1 MGFDPVAIGAELFMN
16 DAALT
21 HLVTQLMWI
30 VLITSLP
37 VVLVA
42 SAVGILVSLFQ
53 ALTQIQDQ
61 TLQFMI
67 KLLAVA
73 ITLMASYPWLGGIL
87 LGYTRQVLLQIGV
100 RGG

>member
-1 MGFDPVAIGAELFMN
+1 MN
-16 DAALT
+16 DAGLT
-21 HLVTQLMWI
+21 HLTTQLLWI

-37 VVLVA
+37 IVLVA
-42 SAVGILVSLFQ
+42 SVVGVIVSLFQ

-73 ITLMASYPWLGGIL
+73 LTLMASYHWLGGVL
-87 LGYTRQVLLQIGV
+87 LGYTRQVILQIGLH
-100 RGG
+100 G

>member
-1 MGFDPVAIGAELFMN
+1 MN
-16 DAALT
+16 DASLT
-21 HLVTQLMWI
+21 HLVTELLWLVLM
-30 VLITSLP
+30 TSLP
-37 VVLVA
+37 VVVVA
-42 SAVGILVSLFQ
+42 SVVGILVSLFQ

-73 ITLMASYPWLGGIL
+73 LMLMVTYHWLGALL

-100 RGG
+100 HGG

>member
-1 MGFDPVAIGAELFMN
+1 MN
-16 DAALT
+16 NAVLT
-21 HLVTQLMWI
+21 HLITQLMWI
-30 VLITSLP
+30 VLMTSLP
-37 VVLVA
+37 IVVVA

-73 ITLMASYPWLGGIL
+73 LTLMASYHWLGGIL
-87 LGYTRQVLLQIGV
+87 LGYAHQVFMQIGEY
-100 RGG
+100 GG

>member
-1 MGFDPVAIGAELFMN
+1 MN
-16 DAALT
+16 DAELSHLT
-21 HLVTQLMWI
+21 TQLLWI

-42 SAVGILVSLFQ
+42 SVVGVAVSLCQ

-61 TLQFMI
+61 TLQFML

-73 ITLMASYPWLGGIL
+73 LALMTSYPWLGGIL
-87 LGYTRQVLLQIGV
+87 LSYTRQVMLQIGSPL
-100 RGG
+100 

>member
-1 MGFDPVAIGAELFMN
+1 M
-16 DAALT
+16 
-21 HLVTQLMWI
+21 
-30 VLITSLP
+30 TSLP

-42 SAVGILVSLFQ
+42 SIVGLVVSLVQ

-73 ITLMASYPWLGGIL
+73 VTLMASYHWLGGL
-87 LGYTRQVLLQIGV
+87 LLSYTRQVFLQIG
-100 RGG
+100 GG

>member
-1 MGFDPVAIGAELFMN
+1 MT
-16 DAALT
+16 DANLT
-21 HLVTQLMWI
+21 HFVTELLWL

-42 SAVGILVSLFQ
+42 SVVGIAVSLLQ

-67 KLLAVA
+67 KLLAVVLV
-73 ITLMASYPWLGGIL
+73 IMATYHWLGGL
-87 LGYTRQVLLQIGV
+87 LLAYTRQVFLQTGMH
-100 RGG
+100 G

>member
-1 MGFDPVAIGAELFMN
+1 MS
-16 DAALT
+16 DANLARF
-21 HLVTQLMWI
+21 VTELMWL
-30 VLITSLP
+30 VLMTSLP

-42 SAVGILVSLFQ
+42 SVVGIAVSLFQ

-73 ITLMASYPWLGGIL
+73 LMLMATYHWLGGL
-87 LGYTRQVLLQIGV
+87 LLAYTRQVLLQIDVHG
-100 RGG
+100 

>member
-1 MGFDPVAIGAELFMN
+1 MN
-16 DAALT
+16 DADLT
-21 HLVTQLMWI
+21 NLTTQLLWI

-42 SAVGILVSLFQ
+42 SVVGIIVSLFQ

-73 ITLMASYPWLGGIL
+73 VTLMASYHWLGGL
-87 LGYTRQVLLQIGV
+87 LLSYTRQVILQIGLHV
-100 RGG
+100 R